1 MLGHSYII
9 NLGNIMLYNIAIG
22 SLDLEVT
29 YLLINSKKYWYIHC
43 IIVKYIGKVKRGFRQ
58 CRKMS
63 VKGLLKG
70 QSIKICYNAAIMYS
84 NI

>member
-1 MLGHSYII
+1 MIDTSYNKQTELLRNKIQFNYVNI
-9 NLGNIMLYNIAIG
+9 KHYHLDVREPLHLNL
-22 SLDLEVT
+22 
-29 YLLINSKKYWYIHC
+29 LLIL
-43 IIVKYIGKVKRGFRQ
+43 KYIGKVKRGFRQ